1 MENARSHDVDT
12 VGYRPDLYENWFKK
26 ILQDTTSLQDL
37 SEEDKEILAL
47 IWQEDGTL
55 ESRGESW
62 SWNSSQD
69 RSTSLQSKL
78 EGLRDAKSMSSVWS
92 RTMPDVEGGMK
103 KLMKDRAELRFRYSN
118 LSGLLQVSDAE
129 VRESDEYSIVKLLH
143 DIALSYSGQI
153 DRVLY
158 QAPATEKP
166 PEDVDNNLKLTH
178 SNTSVSTKPFSFS
191 HPAGSVTGSTQHQK
205 VQKSVSDEM
214 LYTKTPQVLDSE
226 ISHVHLNIDYTEYST
241 SSNDTSKKDSFYDS

>member
-1 MENARSHDVDT
+1 MENARSHDVGT

-26 ILQDTTSLQDL
+26 IIIEKSSAQDL

-55 ESRGESW
+55 ELRGGSW
-62 SWNSSQD
+62 RSSQD

-78 EGLRDAKSMSSVWS
+78 EGLREAKKSTSSVWS
-92 RTMPDVEGGMK
+92 KTMPEVEGGMK

-118 LSGLLQVSDAE
+118 LSGLLQASDME

-158 QAPATEKP
+158 NAPSSEQT
-166 PEDVDNNLKLTH
+166 PEDVHGVKLTH
-178 SNTSVSTKPFSFS
+178 SNASVTTKPFSFT
-191 HPAGSVTGSTQHQK
+191 HPAGSVTGATQHK

-226 ISHVHLNIDYTEYST
+226 MSQVHLNIDYTEYSN
-241 SSNDTSKKDSFYDS
+241 SSYDMKKDSFYDN